1 MNPILKFTIKENPM
15 TKKNS
20 QQIFWN
26 QRINR
31 PFITQS
37 KKYKEYE
44 AVACNYIPTL
54 EEPIDYPVRVKA
66 TYYRKTKHNVDL
78 NNLNQALH
86 DIMVKYG
93 CLKDDNYKIVC
104 SVDGTRCYIDNE
116 NPRTVVEIY
125 PFTK

>member
-1 MNPILKFTIKENPM
+1 MNPILQFTIKENPR

-20 QQIFWN
+20 QQIFVN
-26 QRINR
+26 RRTNR

-37 KKYKEYE
+37 KLYKEYE
-44 AVACNYIPTL
+44 AVACNYMPTL
-54 EEPIDYPVRVKA
+54 DEPIDYPVRVKA
-66 TYYRKTKHNVDL
+66 TYYRKTKHLVDL

-86 DIMVKYG
+86 DIMVKYNV
-93 CLKDDNYKIVC
+93 LKDDNFHIVS
-104 SVDGTRCYIDNE
+104 SVDGTRCYIDKE